1 MNYIGSA
8 GRTGNGS
15 QHERHHHPGPARLA
29 AAAPPAAHHLGAIR
43 IAALKWNIAA
53 TEDYVAAC
61 AVDGI
66 FDSQTLQQWRLYI
79 ASDRVALAL
88 LEQQP

>member
-1 MNYIGSA
+1 MNDSTTLA
-8 GRTGNGS
+8 RPALRLLRHPLRTTW
-15 QHERHHHPGPARLA
+15 R
-29 AAAPPAAHHLGAIR
+29 AIR

-66 FDSQTLQQWRLYI
+66 LDSDTLRQWRLYI